1 MGSAGYILA
10 INLIVAGL
18 LAAAFLMI
26 AVYDRARVS
35 ARWLA
40 LAYFLGVAYLMAEAT
55 IPFVADA
62 RWPVVLA
69 FALFL
74 AATTAFNV
82 GVARKYDVTFP
93 LRLSAVVFVISVVAV
108 ASVQDLPRHS
118 FVRMM
123 AYQAPYFVMQAI
135 GSGLVMSSRQR
146 RGIDTAFAGLLLASA
161 LHFLAKPFLA
171 AQLGGW
177 GANPQAYLQ
186 SNYAMASQTFGT
198 ILSMA
203 IALMMLVILVRD
215 LVSHMAEKSETD
227 ALSGLLNRRG
237 FERLAERAAAGA
249 VQSGIPVSLVIADID
264 HFKSINDNFGHA
276 TGDRVISAFSNF
288 LRSAL
293 SAHHVAGRI
302 GGEEFAIVLPGT
314 NLVAARLFAEGVR
327 GTAGGLYVEGL
338 PQTLRFTASFGVAE
352 LVKGESLSDLMQR
365 ADQALYDAK
374 KSGRDRVR
382 VASNNSVSAGFPRIN
397 GAANGDQF

>member
-1 MGSAGYILA
+1 MSGAGYILA
-10 INLIVAGL
+10 INLTVAGI
-18 LAAAFLMI
+18 LATAFLMV

-40 LAYFLGVAYLMAEAT
+40 FGYFLGVAYLAVEAA
-55 IPFVADA
+55 IPFVSDA
-62 RWPVVLA
+62 HFPVVLA

-74 AATTAFNV
+74 TATVAFNV
-82 GVARKYDVTFP
+82 GVATKYEVTFP
-93 LRLSAVVFVISVVAV
+93 WRLSAAMFVISVVAV
-108 ASVQDLPRHS
+108 AFVQDLPRHS

-123 AYQAPYFVMQAI
+123 AYQAPYFVMQAV
-135 GSGLVMSSRQR
+135 GAGLVMSSRR
-146 RGIDTAFAGLLLASA
+146 RHGIDTAFALLLAASA

-198 ILSMA
+198 ILAMA

-237 FERLAERAAAGA
+237 FERLADGAARLAIDRGM
-249 VQSGIPVSLVIADID
+249 PVSLVIADID
-264 HFKSINDNFGHA
+264 HFKSINDGYGHA
-276 TGDRVISAFSNF
+276 TGDRVISAFANF

-293 SAHHVAGRI
+293 SDHHVAGRI

-314 NLVAARLFAEGVR
+314 NLVAARLYAEGVR
-327 GTAGGLYVEGL
+327 GIAGGLSVEGL

-352 LVKGESLSDLMQR
+352 LARGESLADLMQR

-382 VASNNSVSAGFPRIN
+382 VASNSGAPSGFPRS
-397 GAANGDQF
+397 A

>member
-1 MGSAGYILA
+1 MSGADYILT
-10 INLIVAGL
+10 INMIVAGL
-18 LAAAFLMI
+18 LATAFLMI

-40 LAYFLGVAYLMAEAT
+40 LAYFFGVAYLIVEAAM
-55 IPFVADA
+55 PFVTNA
-62 RWPVVLA
+62 RWPVVFA

-74 AATTAFNV
+74 AATFAFNV
-82 GVARKYDVTFP
+82 GVARKYEVAFP
-93 LRLSAVVFVISVVAV
+93 WRLSAVIFAVSVVAV
-108 ASVQDLPRHS
+108 ALVQDLPRHS
-118 FVRMM
+118 IVRMM

-135 GSGLVMSSRQR
+135 GAGLVMSSRQR
-146 RGIDTAFAGLLLASA
+146 RALDSAFAVLLAASA
-161 LHFLAKPFLA
+161 VQFLAKPFLA
-171 AQLGGW
+171 GYLGGW
-177 GANPQAYLQ
+177 GANPQAYLE
-186 SNYAMASQTFGT
+186 SDYAMASQTTGT
-198 ILSMA
+198 ILAMA

-215 LVSHMAEKSETD
+215 LVSHMMETSETD

-237 FERLAERAAAGA
+237 FERQASRASIQA
-249 VQSGIPVSLVIADID
+249 VEQGMPVSLIIADID
-264 HFKSINDNFGHA
+264 HFKSINDDFGHA
-276 TGDRVISAFSNF
+276 TGDRVISAFSQF

-293 SAHHVAGRI
+293 SSHHVAGRI

-352 LVKGESLSDLMQR
+352 LAKGESLSDLLQR

-382 VASNNSVSAGFPRIN
+382 VASNSAVGGLSRFT
-397 GAANGDQF
+397 GARE

>member
-1 MGSAGYILA
+1 M
-10 INLIVAGL
+10 
-18 LAAAFLMI
+18 
-26 AVYDRARVS
+26 
-35 ARWLA
+35 
-40 LAYFLGVAYLMAEAT
+40 
-55 IPFVADA
+55 PFVTDA

-69 FALFL
+69 FTLFL
-74 AATTAFNV
+74 AATAAFNV
-82 GVARKYDVTFP
+82 GIARKYEVVFP
-93 LRLSAVVFVISVVAV
+93 WLTSAVVFAVSVAAV
-108 ASVQDLPRHS
+108 ALVQDLPRHS

-135 GSGLVMSSRQR
+135 GAGLVTSSRHR
-146 RGIDTAFAGLLLASA
+146 RGLDTAFAILLGASA
-161 LHFLAKPFLA
+161 LHFLVKPFLA
-171 AQLGGW
+171 AHLGGW

-186 SNYAMASQTFGT
+186 STYAMASQTIGT
-198 ILSMA
+198 ILAMA

-215 LVSHMAEKSETD
+215 LVSHMTETSETD

-237 FERLAERAAAGA
+237 FERQASRAS
-249 VQSGIPVSLVIADID
+249 VQAIEQGMPVSLVIADID

-276 TGDRVISAFSNF
+276 TGDRVISTFARF

-338 PQTLRFTASFGVAE
+338 PQSLRFTASFGVAE
-352 LVKGESLSDLMQR
+352 LARGESLSDLMQR

-382 VASNNSVSAGFPRIN
+382 VASNSALAGFPRI
-397 GAANGDQF
+397 GGTTRE

>member
-1 MGSAGYILA
+1 MSGAGYILA
-10 INLIVAGL
+10 INLTVAGI
-18 LAAAFLMI
+18 LATAFLMV

-40 LAYFLGVAYLMAEAT
+40 FGYFLGVAYLAVEAA
-55 IPFVADA
+55 IPFVSDA
-62 RWPVVLA
+62 HFLVVLA

-74 AATTAFNV
+74 TATVAFNV
-82 GVARKYDVTFP
+82 GVATKYEVTFP
-93 LRLSAVVFVISVVAV
+93 WRLTAAMFVISVVAV
-108 ASVQDLPRHS
+108 AFVQDLPRHS

-135 GSGLVMSSRQR
+135 GAGLVMSSRRR
-146 RGIDTAFAGLLLASA
+146 RGIDTAFALLLAASA

-198 ILSMA
+198 ILAMA

-237 FERLAERAAAGA
+237 FERLADGAARLAIDQGM
-249 VQSGIPVSLVIADID
+249 PVSLVIADID
-264 HFKSINDNFGHA
+264 HFKSINDGYGHA
-276 TGDRVISAFSNF
+276 TGDRVISAFANF

-293 SAHHVAGRI
+293 SDHHVAGRI

-314 NLVAARLFAEGVR
+314 NLIAARLFAEGVR
-327 GTAGGLYVEGL
+327 GIAGGLSVEGL

-352 LVKGESLSDLMQR
+352 LARGESLADLMQR

-382 VASNNSVSAGFPRIN
+382 VASNSGAPSGFPRS
-397 GAANGDQF
+397 A

>member
-1 MGSAGYILA
+1 MSGAGYILA

-18 LAAAFLMI
+18 LATAFLMI

-40 LAYFLGVAYLMAEAT
+40 LAYFLGVAYLMVEAAM
-55 IPFVADA
+55 PFVADA

-74 AATTAFNV
+74 AATAAFNV
-82 GVARKYDVTFP
+82 GVARKYEVAFP
-93 LRLSAVVFVISVVAV
+93 WRMSAAIFVVSVVAV
-108 ASVQDLPRHS
+108 ALVQDLPRHS

-135 GSGLVMSSRQR
+135 GAGLVMSSRLR
-146 RGIDTAFAGLLLASA
+146 RVLDYAFAMLLAASA
-161 LHFLAKPFLA
+161 VHFLVKPFLA
-171 AQLGGW
+171 AHLGGW

-186 SNYAMASQTFGT
+186 SNYAMASQTIGT
-198 ILSMA
+198 ILAMA

-215 LVSHMAEKSETD
+215 LVSHMTETSETD

-237 FERLAERAAAGA
+237 FERQASRASAQA
-249 VQSGIPVSLVIADID
+249 VEQGMPVSLIIADID
-264 HFKSINDNFGHA
+264 HFKSINDSFGHA
-276 TGDRVISAFSNF
+276 TGDRVISAFAQF

-352 LVKGESLSDLMQR
+352 LARGESLSDLMQR

-382 VASNNSVSAGFPRIN
+382 VASNNAVAGFPRIG
-397 GAANGDQF
+397 GARD

>member
-1 MGSAGYILA
+1 MSGAGYILA
-10 INLIVAGL
+10 INLTVAAI
-18 LAAAFLMI
+18 LATAFLMV

-40 LAYFLGVAYLMAEAT
+40 FGYFLGVAYLAVEAS
-55 IPFVADA
+55 IPFVSDA
-62 RWPVVLA
+62 RLPVIFA

-74 AATTAFNV
+74 TATVAFNV
-82 GVARKYDVTFP
+82 GVATKYEVTFP
-93 LRLSAVVFVISVVAV
+93 WRLSAAMFVISVVAV
-108 ASVQDLPRHS
+108 AFVQDLPRHS

-135 GSGLVMSSRQR
+135 GAGLVMSARHR
-146 RGIDTAFAGLLLASA
+146 RGIDSAFAVLLVASA

-198 ILSMA
+198 ILAMA

-237 FERLAERAAAGA
+237 FERLADSAARLAIDQGM
-249 VQSGIPVSLVIADID
+249 PVSLVIADID
-264 HFKSINDNFGHA
+264 HFKSINDGYGHA
-276 TGDRVISAFSNF
+276 TGDRVISAFANF

-293 SAHHVAGRI
+293 SDHHVAGRI

-327 GTAGGLYVEGL
+327 GIAGGLSVEGL

-352 LVKGESLSDLMQR
+352 LARGESLADLMQR

-382 VASNNSVSAGFPRIN
+382 VASNGGAPSGFPRS
-397 GAANGDQF
+397 A